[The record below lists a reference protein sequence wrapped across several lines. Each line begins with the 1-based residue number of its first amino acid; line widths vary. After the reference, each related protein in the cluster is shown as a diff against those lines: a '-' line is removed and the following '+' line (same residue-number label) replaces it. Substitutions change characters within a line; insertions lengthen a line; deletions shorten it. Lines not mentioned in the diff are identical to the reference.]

1 MNIKGTK
8 KGNKEDLL
16 SKKNVWAVGIGYKES
31 RNPFK
36 KIINKIKKLLG
47 VKSIRVYV
55 THKELPKDL
64 LEKDFIP
71 KRVDGCRTDVVPEPP
86 VKHLNEYRSKHRPV
100 KTGVSMCNAAGT
112 ACTSGFPVWKIEDGE
127 IIRGAQVN
135 NHCQT
140 RYGED
145 KVRKGDPVIQPSL
158 FDEGDPE
165 NDQVAEVYE
174 WYPRSVD
181 KINDMDSGMNKFI
194 DGHKMTHEMVS
205 KEYVPEMGEVKLGDI
220 VWKEG
225 RTTGYTEA
233 EVIDTDVTV
242 RVNSSEG
249 VLQYE
254 GQFFTKY
261 MLGGGDSSS
270 AIMKKSN
277 NKIVGQGFCGTDN
290 ISGHCPIQPIVE
302 YFDLYLTREDAE
314 EELEEVGWGYVADG
328 WNDVDWI
335 TVFDDSEF
343 VETRVNTFW
352 GMRVRKNPSTNS
364 EIIGKIKRGETIKV
378 YDVIQGD
385 DYTWLKI
392 KV

>member
-1 MNIKGTK
+1 MNIKTVK
-8 KGNKEDLL
+8 DNNTQELL
-16 SKKNVWAVGIGYKES
+16 DKKNVWAVGLGYKES
-31 RNPFK
+31 RNPL
-36 KIINKIKKLLG
+36 IGAVNKLKKLLG
-47 VKSIRVYV
+47 IRSIRVYV
-55 THKELPKDL
+55 TEKEPADDLLDKDL
-64 LEKDFIP
+64 IP
-71 KRVDGCRTDVVPEPP
+71 KMINGYETDVVDEPQAKP
-86 VKHLNEYRSKHRPV
+86 LNEYKARHRPV

-140 RYGED
+140 RYGDE
-145 KVRKGDPVIQPSL
+145 KVHKGDPVIQPSL
-158 FDEGDPE
+158 FDGGDPDS
-165 NDQVAEVYE
+165 DQVAEVYE

-249 VLQYE
+249 VMEYK
-254 GQFFTKY
+254 GQFFTRY

-277 NKIVGQGFCGTDN
+277 NKIVGQGFAGTDR
-290 ISGHCPIQPIVE
+290 ISCHCPIQPIVE
-302 YFDLYLTREDAE
+302 YFDVYLTREDAE
-314 EELEEVGWGYVADG
+314 EELEEVRWGYVADG

-343 VETRVNTFW
+343 VETKVNTFW